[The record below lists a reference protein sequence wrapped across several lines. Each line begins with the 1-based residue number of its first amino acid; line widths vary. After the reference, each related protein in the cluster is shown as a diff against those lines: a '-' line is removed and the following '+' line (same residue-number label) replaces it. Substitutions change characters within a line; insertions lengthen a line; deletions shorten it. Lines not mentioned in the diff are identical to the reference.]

1 MSFSFFYTSAL
12 LVLMTVVLIREW
24 IEVELTLFTTLLLL
38 LAARVITLNEA
49 LEGFSNEGML
59 SVGMLYIV
67 AGALENTGAL
77 HRVGHLFL
85 GNKRS
90 AVPLK
95 LLRLTVPVTAASAF
109 INNTPL
115 VAMTIPVVRSWAEK
129 NRYALSKFL
138 IPLSYATIL
147 GGVCTLIGTSTNL
160 VVHGLLLKNNLPGMS
175 FFEISKVG
183 IPLAVAGVLFICLFG
198 YFLLPERK
206 EPLVDLGE
214 RTREF
219 VIELRVD
226 HAYAHVGKT
235 MEEAGLRHLT
245 GLFLFQIERAGKIIA
260 PARPDDRIYEGD
272 RLFFTG
278 MPRTI
283 LELQKTPG
291 LQLTKDSHFDLK
303 QYDSDQIKT
312 YEAVISASSPL
323 IGKNVR
329 DSNFRTVYGAVIIAI
344 HRNGGR
350 IEKKVGDVV
359 LCPGDTL
366 LLLADRNFY
375 RNWYHSADFYLI
387 SSTELVSSKPRWQAR
402 LSLSV
407 LAFIVASTVLKI
419 LPLIAAAGFAA
430 IILMLTRC
438 ISVQEVK
445 TQIDWRVL
453 IVIACAFGISSAVT
467 KSGIADILS
476 RAILACNTHW
486 GMMGTLAGLY
496 CITNIYTTFISNNA
510 AAAMLFPIALATAG
524 HLRLDVMPFAVTV
537 AIAASFAFATPIG
550 YQTNMMV
557 YGPGGY
563 KFTDFIK
570 IGLPLQIVTG
580 ALAVILLYAVY
591 FR

>member
-1 MSFSFFYTSAL
+1 MPFSFYYTCII
-12 LVLMTVVLIREW
+12 LVIMTVVLIREW
-24 IEVELTLFTTLLLL
+24 LEVELTLFSALLLL
-38 LAARVITLNEA
+38 LAARVITLDEA

-67 AGALENTGAL
+67 AGAIENTGAL
-77 HRVGHLFL
+77 QRAGHWFL
-85 GNKRS
+85 GTNRS
-90 AVPLK
+90 PLPLK
-95 LLRLTVPVTAASAF
+95 LLRLTVPMTAASAF

-115 VAMTIPVVRSWAEK
+115 VAMSIPVIRSWAER

-147 GGVCTLIGTSTNL
+147 GGVCSLIGTSTNL
-160 VVHGLLLKNNLPGMS
+160 VVHGLLLKNGLPGMP

-183 IPLAVAGVLFICLFG
+183 VPVAAAGVLCICLLG
-198 YFLLPERK
+198 HFLLPERR
-206 EPLVDLGE
+206 EPLVTLGE

-226 HAYAHVGKT
+226 HEYAHLGKT
-235 MEEAGLRHLT
+235 VEEAGLRHLT

-278 MPRTI
+278 MPKTI

-323 IGKNVR
+323 VGKNVR
-329 DSNFRTVYGAVIIAI
+329 DSNFRKEYNAVIIAI
-344 HRNGGR
+344 HRNGER
-350 IEKKVGDVV
+350 IEKKIGDVV
-359 LCPGDTL
+359 LRQGDTL
-366 LLLADRNFY
+366 LLLADNSFFRA
-375 RNWYHSADFYLI
+375 WYHSADFYLI
-387 SSTELVSSKPRWQAR
+387 SPTEPVSSKPRWQAR
-402 LSLSV
+402 LSLSM
-407 LAFIVASTVLKI
+407 LLFIVAATVLGL
-419 LPLIAAAGFAA
+419 LPLIAAAGLAA
-430 IILMLTRC
+430 VILMLTRC
-438 ISVQEVK
+438 ISAQEVK

-467 KSGIADILS
+467 KSGIAGFTS
-476 RAILACNTHW
+476 RALLACNHLW
-486 GMMGTLAGLY
+486 GIGGTLAALY
-496 CITNIYTTFISNNA
+496 CITNVYTCLISNNA
-510 AAAMLFPIALATAG
+510 AAAMLFPIVLATAQY
-524 HLRLDVMPFAVTV
+524 LQVDVMPFAITV

-563 KFTDFIK
+563 RFTDFIRV
-570 IGLPLQIVTG
+570 GLPLQLITG
-580 ALAVILLYAVY
+580 MLAVILLYAVY

>member
-1 MSFSFFYTSAL
+1 MPFSFYYTSIL
-12 LVLMTVVLIREW
+12 LVLMTVVLIKEW
-24 IEVELTLFTTLLLL
+24 LEVELTLFSTLLLL
-38 LAARVITLNEA
+38 LAARVITLDEA

-77 HRVGHLFL
+77 HRIGYWFL
-85 GNKRS
+85 GSRRS
-90 AVPLK
+90 SVFLK
-95 LLRLTVPVTAASAF
+95 LLRLTVPLTTASAF

-160 VVHGLLLKNNLPGMS
+160 VVHGLLLRNGLPGMS

-183 IPLAVAGVLFICLFG
+183 VPLAVAGVLFICIFG
-198 YFLLPERK
+198 YFLLPDRK
-206 EPLVDLGE
+206 EPMVDLGE

-219 VIELRVD
+219 VIELRVND
-226 HAYAHVGKT
+226 EYANVGKT
-235 MEEAGLRHLT
+235 VEEAGLRHLT
-245 GLFLFQIERAGKIIA
+245 GLFLFQIERDGHIIA

-278 MPRTI
+278 MPKTI

-303 QYDSDQIKT
+303 HYDSAQIKT

-323 IGKNVR
+323 VGKNVR
-329 DSNFRTVYGAVIIAI
+329 ESNFRTAYGAVIIAI
-344 HRNGGR
+344 HRNGER
-350 IEKKVGDVV
+350 IEKKIGDVV
-359 LCPGDTL
+359 LRPGDTL
-366 LLLADRNFY
+366 LLLADSNFF
-375 RNWYHSADFYLI
+375 RTWYHSADFYLI
-387 SSTELVSSKPRWQAR
+387 SSTEPVSSKPRWQAR
-402 LSLSV
+402 LSLAV
-407 LAFIVASTVLKI
+407 LVLIVAATVLKI

-438 ISVQEVK
+438 ISTQEVK

-467 KSGIADILS
+467 KSGVATFIS
-476 RAILACNTHW
+476 QAILTCNNYW
-486 GMMGTLAGLY
+486 GIAGALAALY

-510 AAAMLFPIALATAG
+510 AAAMLFPIALATAQ
-524 HLRLDVMPFAVTV
+524 HLKLDVMPFAVTV

-563 KFTDFIK
+563 RFTDFIRV
-570 IGLPLQIVTG
+570 GLPLQIVTG
-580 ALAVILLYAVY
+580 TLAVIILYAVY

>member
-95 LLRLTVPVTAASAF
+95 LLRLTVPAAAASAF

-183 IPLAVAGVLFICLFG
+183 IPLAITGVLFICLFG

-226 HAYAHVGKT
+226 HTYAHVGKT

-272 RLFFTG
+272 RLFL
-278 MPRTI
+278 P
-283 LELQKTPG
+283 
-291 LQLTKDSHFDLK
+291 
-303 QYDSDQIKT
+303 
-312 YEAVISASSPL
+312 A
-323 IGKNVR
+323 
-329 DSNFRTVYGAVIIAI
+329 
-344 HRNGGR
+344 
-350 IEKKVGDVV
+350 
-359 LCPGDTL
+359 CPGQFWSCK
-366 LLLADRNFY
+366 N
-375 RNWYHSADFYLI
+375 
-387 SSTELVSSKPRWQAR
+387 PRPATYQG
-402 LSLSV
+402 LSL
-407 LAFIVASTVLKI
+407 
-419 LPLIAAAGFAA
+419 
-430 IILMLTRC
+430 
-438 ISVQEVK
+438 
-445 TQIDWRVL
+445 
-453 IVIACAFGISSAVT
+453 
-467 KSGIADILS
+467 
-476 RAILACNTHW
+476 
-486 GMMGTLAGLY
+486 
-496 CITNIYTTFISNNA
+496 
-510 AAAMLFPIALATAG
+510 
-524 HLRLDVMPFAVTV
+524 
-537 AIAASFAFATPIG
+537 
-550 YQTNMMV
+550 
-557 YGPGGY
+557 
-563 KFTDFIK
+563 
-570 IGLPLQIVTG
+570 
-580 ALAVILLYAVY
+580 
-591 FR
+591 

>member
-1 MSFSFFYTSAL
+1 MTIV
-12 LVLMTVVLIREW
+12 LVKEW
-24 IEVELTLFTTLLLL
+24 LEVELTLFSTLLLL

-49 LEGFSNEGML
+49 LEGFANEGML

-67 AGALENTGAL
+67 AAALENTGAL
-77 HRVGHLFL
+77 HRFSYLFL
-85 GNKRS
+85 GNKRT

-95 LLRLTVPVTAASAF
+95 LLRLTVPITAASAF

-129 NRYALSKFL
+129 NGYVLSKFL

-183 IPLAVAGVLFICLFG
+183 IPLAVAGVLFICLLG
-198 YFLLPERK
+198 NFLLPNRK
-206 EPLVDLGE
+206 EPIVDLEE

-226 HAYAHVGKT
+226 RSYAHVGKT
-235 MEEAGLRHLT
+235 IEEAGLRHLT
-245 GLFLFQIERAGKIIA
+245 GLFLFQIERAGKILA

-278 MPRTI
+278 IPKTI

-303 QYDSDQIKT
+303 QYDSDRIKT
-312 YEAVISASSPL
+312 YEAVVSASSPL
-323 IGKNVR
+323 VGKNVR
-329 DSNFRTVYGAVIIAI
+329 DSNFRTAYGAVIIAI
-344 HRNGGR
+344 HRNGSR
-350 IEKKVGDVV
+350 IEKKIGDVV

-366 LLLADRNFY
+366 LLLADKNFY
-375 RNWYHSADFYLI
+375 RNWYHSSDFYLI
-387 SSTELVSSKPRWQAR
+387 SSTEPVSSKPRWQGR
-402 LSLSV
+402 LSLAV
-407 LAFIVASTVLKI
+407 LAFIVAATVLKI
-419 LPLIAAAGFAA
+419 LPLIAASGFAA
-430 IILMLTRC
+430 VTLILTRC
-438 ISVQEVK
+438 ISVQEIK

-467 KSGIADILS
+467 KSGIATVIAH
-476 RAILACNTHW
+476 AILTCNRHW
-486 GMMGTLAGLY
+486 GIMGSLAALY
-496 CITNIYTTFISNNA
+496 CITNTYSTFISNNA

-524 HLRLDVMPFAVTV
+524 QMQLDVMPFAVTV

-570 IGLPLQIVTG
+570 VGLPLQIVAG
-580 ALAVILLYAVY
+580 ALAVLMLYTVY